1 MGCDIFKSCIFLF
14 FLPPLYIFPKI
25 VIIINN
31 EVAAQKERAKLEYVI
46 GALAGLA
53 AGCLIGYLKN
63 VFIWKGYVNKED
75 GASDHEQAQVYSRA
89 LISYFVNIIALVVVF
104 LVRNYLPFSWIAC
117 IVALATGMALMNIV
131 TAARR
136 K

>member
-1 MGCDIFKSCIFLF
+1 MD
-14 FLPPLYIFPKI
+14 
-25 VIIINN
+25 
-31 EVAAQKERAKLEYVI
+31 YVI

-63 VFIWKGYVNKED
+63 IFVWKSYVSKGD
-75 GASDHEQAQVYSRA
+75 GASEHEQAQVYSRA
-89 LISYFVNIIALVVVF
+89 MISYLVNIVALVVAFVI
-104 LVRNYLPFSWIAC
+104 RDYLPFSWITF
-117 IVALATGMALMNIV
+117 IVALATGIALMNII

>member
-1 MGCDIFKSCIFLF
+1 MD
-14 FLPPLYIFPKI
+14 
-25 VIIINN
+25 
-31 EVAAQKERAKLEYVI
+31 YVI
-46 GALAGLA
+46 GAVAGLA

-63 VFIWKGYVNKED
+63 IFIWKGYVSKGD

-89 LISYFVNIIALVVVF
+89 MISYLVNIVALVAVF
-104 LVRNYLPFSWIAC
+104 VVRNHLPFSWMTC

-131 TAARR
+131 TAVRR